1 MRRTDPTKQDRTCI
15 YRRTLQQLTPFKKG
29 LTTLLIS
36 FFFVVVV
43 VVVCLSDILRDTKRD
58 FILIDEKKKKLG
70 PEALTPSPGPEL
82 NWDCLPLSFFFFVL
96 LLYLMQC
103 LS

>member
-1 MRRTDPTKQDRTCI
+1 MSEKNRFHETRQNVHLPQNI
-15 YRRTLQQLTPFKKG
+15 
-29 LTTLLIS
+29 TTANTFQEGPDYIINIVL
-36 FFFVVVV
+36 FFFV